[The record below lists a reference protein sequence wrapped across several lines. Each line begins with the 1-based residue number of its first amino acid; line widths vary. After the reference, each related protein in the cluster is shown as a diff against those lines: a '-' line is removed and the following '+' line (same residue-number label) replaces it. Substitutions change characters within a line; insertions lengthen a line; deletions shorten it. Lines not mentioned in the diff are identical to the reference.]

1 MDIHNLLNYPAEQVV
16 AYIPNIYDV
25 VDHREKSSNIATE
38 EADEGDDDSQKHS
51 KIIPANAQKI
61 LQTLETFWM
70 QQDEDSQEFVCTLQ
84 RMRGTR
90 FTRVVSI
97 RRFSRI
103 FATSSVVKRHVD
115 CCHNI

>member
-1 MDIHNLLNYPAEQVV
+1 MDIHNLLNYPAEQVL

-70 QQDEDSQEFVCTLQ
+70 QQDEYSQEFVCTLHW
-84 RMRGTR
+84 MRDKIYKG
-90 FTRVVSI
+90 RVNQTVQQDI
-97 RRFSRI
+97 RHFFSREE
-103 FATSSVVKRHVD
+103 TRWLLS
-115 CCHNI
+115 

>member
-84 RMRGTR
+84 RMRDKIYKS
-90 FTRVVSI
+90 RVNQTVLQDI
-97 RRFSRI
+97 RHFFSREE
-103 FATSSVVKRHVD
+103 TRWLLS
-115 CCHNI
+115 